1 MKKRIA
7 LGVALLGSALLAV
20 SLALFGMGAAATL
33 NPVPTHQADAA
44 GPPTMAPTGGA
55 LAAPAVGTSAGTAAL
70 PAPAVLPGA
79 AETAGAAEAPGA
91 AETPDV
97 SATSASASTGED
109 AAIVDGWLRAAAFTA
124 LPPDEQANGREW
136 IETMTITAACMKQ
149 KGYIYTF
156 LPYWERH
163 STELPVMWEET
174 LPASERTAARL
185 ALNGN
190 SGGGADY
197 HWEDAGCWGQ
207 AVHVMGNDNAH

>member
-20 SLALFGMGAAATL
+20 SLALFGVGAAATL

-44 GPPTMAPTGGA
+44 GPPTMTPTGGT
-55 LAAPAVGTSAGTAAL
+55 LAAPAAGTSAGTAAL

-97 SATSASASTGED
+97 SPTSAPASTGED